1 MIEPEMTVLDLTGAL
16 SCWKRD
22 ARSVSE
28 LVQLRVLA
36 FFGLRSSAAVAPNRM
51 LAAIACAL
59 APTGRPMVID
69 DSPEAI
75 TAFLRPRPGANTAA
89 PELRELLRRFP
100 DSERGRLASAAPAA
114 AA

>member
-1 MIEPEMTVLDLTGAL
+1 M
-16 SCWKRD
+16 
-22 ARSVSE
+22 
-28 LVQLRVLA
+28 VQLRVLA

-59 APTGRPMVID
+59 APTGRPTVID